1 MKQLPVLI
9 LTILT
14 LGAISVMAKSPRNSD
29 LRAQEDIRKA
39 DYIYLEALRAKS
51 QGQHDAAYSLL
62 QRASELNGA
71 DKDVGVELSLYL
83 LRLSETD
90 STLLDRSMGLLRD
103 YVEANPD
110 DKYYGGR
117 YAMLNEQLLNRK
129 EAVRT
134 WERLHTYHPEELE
147 ITYRYANALGQ
158 GGDEADRDRAIA
170 VYDSVEIAE
179 GKSIPL
185 TTKKIQIFFARQ
197 DTASILGEAD
207 RLRESSPKNV
217 EFQVFSGDIYSMFGE
232 KDKAK
237 AFYDAACELDPS
249 SGVAYY
255 SRAQFYNSLGDS
267 AAFNREVFQAL
278 QQKSLD
284 VETKLAILRSYIQQM
299 YNDSTQLPRIGKLF
313 DVLIDQHPHEADIH
327 ALYARYLILTK
338 DYAGAAEQ
346 TERALDLDPA
356 DQEGWEMLT
365 SLYLQE
371 EKLDKAMAAVKRSFR
386 YYPENAHQYLVLGSI
401 LDQKGEREK
410 APVEYAR
417 ALELIDSADTK
428 TISRIYG
435 AMGDNLY
442 ARQLADSA
450 FVLYQ
455 KSILYDPEN
464 YMALNNCA
472 YYLACEGR
480 DLDKALSMIETA
492 SAAEPDN
499 ATTLDTYAWVLF
511 KRKDYAKAHEIIDR
525 TMELTDERSEEIL
538 EHAGDIYF
546 MDGDPDGALEFWKE
560 ALKLDPK
567 NELLQRKVKHKTYFF
582 K

>member
-103 YVEANPD
+103 YVEANPA

-284 VETKLAILRSYIQQM
+284 VETKLAILR
-299 YNDSTQLPRIGKLF
+299 
-313 DVLIDQHPHEADIH
+313 
-327 ALYARYLILTK
+327 
-338 DYAGAAEQ
+338 
-346 TERALDLDPA
+346 
-356 DQEGWEMLT
+356 
-365 SLYLQE
+365 
-371 EKLDKAMAAVKRSFR
+371 
-386 YYPENAHQYLVLGSI
+386 
-401 LDQKGEREK
+401 
-410 APVEYAR
+410 
-417 ALELIDSADTK
+417 
-428 TISRIYG
+428 
-435 AMGDNLY
+435 
-442 ARQLADSA
+442 
-450 FVLYQ
+450 
-455 KSILYDPEN
+455 
-464 YMALNNCA
+464 
-472 YYLACEGR
+472 
-480 DLDKALSMIETA
+480 
-492 SAAEPDN
+492 
-499 ATTLDTYAWVLF
+499 
-511 KRKDYAKAHEIIDR
+511 
-525 TMELTDERSEEIL
+525 
-538 EHAGDIYF
+538 
-546 MDGDPDGALEFWKE
+546 
-560 ALKLDPK
+560 
-567 NELLQRKVKHKTYFF
+567 
-582 K
+582 